1 MPSLIL
7 GEEFRVGDF
16 ATMTILSIRDLSVNY
31 ATQDGTVQAVDGVS
45 LDLEEG
51 QRLGLIGE
59 SGCGKTTLLK
69 AIVQVLP
76 RNGRIAGGQILF
88 KGMDLLQ
95 LPPAEMRQLRWRE
108 IATIPQASMDSL
120 NPVQRV
126 GSQLTKLLR
135 VRGGYSKKAALKRAA
150 DLFDLVGLDT
160 ERLSHY
166 PHEFSGGMKQRAV
179 IAMALALEPS
189 LLIADE
195 PVTALDVIVQHQ
207 ILEVLRELEQ
217 ELNLTVMLIT
227 HDISVVAQVCDSVSV
242 MYAGRIVEQAAAEP
256 FFSSPAHPYSLGLQ
270 QAFPNLARPR
280 DVLVSIEGYP
290 PDLREPP
297 SGCRFAERCPF
308 VQEAC
313 HDSDP
318 QLEAIGEGRAAA
330 CLRSNEMD
338 ALRVQSEDPSLWQRV
353 EVAQGFA
360 PTPSPLPERE
370 GLIQPSLSAGTI
382 TPSLP
387 VGEGAGG
394 RGEENSDILLEM
406 RDVSKRFKIGGGLAG
421 LLRGDKEQTLYAVN
435 NISFSLKRGESLG
448 LAGESGCG
456 KSTTGKLLVKL
467 IDASDG
473 EIIFDG
479 ADLAG
484 MDDDSLLAFRSR
496 VQLMFQNPFE
506 ALNPRFTLYRS
517 LTEPLIIHGWKDE
530 NARLDRVIETLD
542 RVNLRPAEVFLD
554 KYPHQ
559 LSGGQLQR
567 VVLARALVLHPD
579 FLVAD
584 EPVSMLDV
592 SVRAG
597 ILNTTRRLARE
608 LGLATVYIS
617 HDLSLLQYTCDRIA
631 IMYLGEIVEIGPSD
645 QVINNPQHPYTKALI
660 AAVPVPD
667 PTIENPPLRIQEGV
681 PRPTEQFI
689 GCPFA
694 QRCPDAMEACLTVR
708 PPQIIDENEHGAQ
721 CHLYGE
727 YRDSP
732 KLERQLP

>member
-1 MPSLIL
+1 MS
-7 GEEFRVGDF
+7 
-16 ATMTILSIRDLSVNY
+16 ILSIRDLTVNY
-31 ATQDGTVQAVDGVS
+31 ATADGIVQAVDGIS
-45 LDLEEG
+45 LDMDEG
-51 QRLGLIGE
+51 QQLGLIGE

-76 RNGRIAGGQILF
+76 RNGQIGGGKILF

-126 GSQLTKLLR
+126 GKQLTKLLT
-135 VRGGYSKKAALKRAA
+135 VRGGYDRRAARRRAA

-160 ERLSHY
+160 ERLMHY

-207 ILEVLRELEQ
+207 ILEVLRELEA

-227 HDISVVAQVCDSVSV
+227 HDISVVAQVCDSVAV
-242 MYAGRIVEQAAAEP
+242 MYAGRIVEQAAAQP
-256 FFSSPAHPYSLGLQ
+256 FFASPAHPYSLGLQ
-270 QAFPNLARPR
+270 QAFPNLVRPR

-290 PDLREPP
+290 PDLRQPP
-297 SGCRFAERCPF
+297 AGCRFAERCPF
-308 VQEAC
+308 VQDAC
-313 HDSDP
+313 HELDP
-318 QLEAIGEGRAAA
+318 RLELVGEDRVAA
-330 CLRSNEMD
+330 CLRWNEMD
-338 ALRVQSEDPSLWQRV
+338 QLRQQAEDPTLWQNV
-353 EVAQGFA
+353 EVARGLA
-360 PTPSPLPERE
+360 PPP
-370 GLIQPSLSAGTI
+370 QN
-382 TPSLP
+382 
-387 VGEGAGG
+387 EGAGSG
-394 RGEENSDILLEM
+394 ASEFAIDAPLPSSWGKGPGDGGEEASDILLEM

-421 LLRGDKEQTLYAVN
+421 LLRGDVEQTVYAVN
-435 NISFSLKRGESLG
+435 NVSFSLRRGESLG

-467 IDASDG
+467 IDASEG

-479 ADLAG
+479 ADLAALEG
-484 MDDDSLLAFRSR
+484 EDLLGFRER

-530 NARLDRVIETLD
+530 RKRTQRVVETLD
-542 RVNLRPAEVFLD
+542 RVNLRPPEVFLD

-631 IMYLGEIVEIGPSD
+631 IMYLGEIVEIGPSHD
-645 QVINNPQHPYTKALI
+645 VINNPQHPYTQALI

-667 PTIENPPLRIQEGV
+667 PTVENPPLRIQEGV
-681 PRPTEQFI
+681 PRPTERAV

-694 QRCPDAMEACLTVR
+694 PRCPDVMQACLSIR
-708 PPQIIDENEHGAQ
+708 PPIITDERGHSAQ

-727 YRDSP
+727 HRDSP
-732 KLERQLP
+732 KLKRAAAAGT

>member
-1 MPSLIL
+1 MS
-7 GEEFRVGDF
+7 
-16 ATMTILSIRDLSVNY
+16 ILSIRDLKVNY
-31 ATQDGTVQAVDGVS
+31 QSADGIVQAVDGVS
-45 LDLEEG
+45 LDVAEG

-76 RNGRIAGGQILF
+76 RNGAIVGGQILF
-88 KGMDLLQ
+88 QGKDLLQ
-95 LPPAEMRQLRWRE
+95 LSRSEMRQLRWRE
-108 IATIPQASMDSL
+108 IATVPQASMDSL

-126 GSQLTKLLR
+126 GSQLIKLLR
-135 VRGGYSKKAALKRAA
+135 VRGGHDRRAA
-150 DLFDLVGLDT
+150 RRRAVDLFDLVGLDS
-160 ERLSHY
+160 ERLMHY

-179 IAMALALEPS
+179 IAMALALNPS

-207 ILEVLRELEQ
+207 ILDVLRSLQ
-217 ELNLTVMLIT
+217 RELNLTVMLIT

-242 MYAGRIVEQAAAEP
+242 MYAGQIVERAAAKP
-256 FFSSPAHPYSLGLQ
+256 FFHSPAHPYSLGLQ

-290 PDLREPP
+290 PDLRQPP
-297 SGCRFAERCPF
+297 TGCRFAVRCPF
-308 VQEAC
+308 VEEPC
-313 HDSDP
+313 HEIDP
-318 QLEAIGEGRAAA
+318 PLLAIGPDREAA
-330 CLRSNEMD
+330 CLRSGEMD
-338 ALRVQSEDPSLWQRV
+338 SLRQEAEDPALWQHV
-353 EVAQGFA
+353 EVAIDAQPLARQPGSEA
-360 PTPSPLPERE
+360 GDPPSRPYSESASDGKNGENPLVE
-370 GLIQPSLSAGTI
+370 I
-382 TPSLP
+382 
-387 VGEGAGG
+387 
-394 RGEENSDILLEM
+394 

-421 LLRGDKEQTLYAVN
+421 LLRGDKEQTVYAVN
-435 NISFSLKRGESLG
+435 NISFSLRRGESLG

-467 IDASDG
+467 LDSSDG
-473 EIIFDG
+473 DIIFDG
-479 ADLAG
+479 AALSRLEDKQDLLG
-484 MDDDSLLAFRSR
+484 FRSR

-517 LTEPLIIHGWKDE
+517 LTEPLIIHGWEDE
-530 NARLDRVIETLD
+530 NERLDRVIETLD

-645 QVINNPQHPYTKALI
+645 QVINDPQHPYTKALI

-694 QRCPDAMEACLTVR
+694 QRCPDVMEACLTLR
-708 PPQIIDENEHGAQ
+708 PPAITDEHQHQAQ

-727 YRDSP
+727 HRDSP
-732 KLERQLP
+732 KLHAGARAAVRV

>member
-1 MPSLIL
+1 MS
-7 GEEFRVGDF
+7 
-16 ATMTILSIRDLSVNY
+16 ILSIRNLKVDY

-45 LDLEEG
+45 LDVAEG
-51 QRLGLIGE
+51 QHLGLIGE

-76 RNGRIAGGQILF
+76 RNGRIVGGEIIF
-88 KGMDLLQ
+88 KGADLLKMSR
-95 LPPAEMRQLRWRE
+95 AEMRQLRWRE

-126 GSQLTKLLR
+126 GKQLIKLLR
-135 VRGGYSKKAALKRAA
+135 VRGGYDKRSAKRRA
-150 DLFDLVGLDT
+150 VDLFDLVGLDS

-207 ILEVLRELEQ
+207 ILEVLRRLEE

-227 HDISVVAQVCDSVSV
+227 HDISVVAQVCDSVAV

-256 FFSSPAHPYSLGLQ
+256 FFASPAHPYSLGLQ

-280 DVLVSIEGYP
+280 DELVSIEGYP

-297 SGCRFAERCPF
+297 TGCRFAERCPF
-308 VQEAC
+308 VQDAC
-313 HDSDP
+313 HSDDP
-318 QLEAIGEGRAAA
+318 QLQQVGVGRYAA
-330 CLRSNEMD
+330 CLRSGEMD
-338 ALRVQSEDPSLWQRV
+338 ALRQQAEDPALWQRV
-353 EVAQGFA
+353 EVAQNSP
-360 PTPSPLPERE
+360 PTLNPSPKMRE
-370 GLIQPSLSAGTI
+370 GLF
-382 TPSLP
+382 LP
-387 VGEGAGG
+387 PVEEPASHAPLASSCRKELGDEGEKP
-394 RGEENSDILLEM
+394 LLEL
-406 RDVSKRFKIGGGLAG
+406 RDVSKRFKVGGGLAG
-421 LLRGDKEQTLYAVN
+421 LLRGDKEQTVYAVN
-435 NISFSLKRGESLG
+435 NISFRLRRGESLG

-467 IDASDG
+467 LDASDG
-473 EIIFDG
+473 EIDFDG
-479 ADLAG
+479 QDLMT
-484 MDDDSLLAFRSR
+484 MDGENLLGFRR
-496 VQLMFQNPFE
+496 RAQLMFQNPFE

-517 LTEPLIIHGWKDE
+517 LTEPLIIHGWTDDDE
-530 NARLDRVIETLD
+530 RLERVVETLD

-567 VVLARALVLHPD
+567 VVLARALVLQPD

-597 ILNTTRRLARE
+597 ILNTTRRLASE

-631 IMYLGEIVEIGPSD
+631 IMYLGEIVEIGPS
-645 QVINNPQHPYTKALI
+645 QQIISNPQHPYTQALI

-667 PTIENPPLRIQEGV
+667 PTIENPPLRIREGV

-689 GCPFA
+689 GCPFS
-694 QRCPDAMEACLTVR
+694 QRCPEAMQACLDIR
-708 PPQIIDENEHGAQ
+708 PPQVRDEDGRITL

-727 YRDSP
+727 HSASP
-732 KLERQLP
+732 KLTSDTPIQVG

>member
-1 MPSLIL
+1 MS
-7 GEEFRVGDF
+7 
-16 ATMTILSIRDLSVNY
+16 ILSIRDLKVNY
-31 ATQDGTVQAVDGVS
+31 QTQDGTVQAVDGVT
-45 LDLEEG
+45 LDMEEG

-76 RNGRIAGGQILF
+76 RNGHIASGEIIF

-126 GSQLTKLLR
+126 GSQLMKLLR
-135 VRGGYSKKAALKRAA
+135 VRGGYSKKAARKRAV
-150 DLFDLVGLDT
+150 DLFDMVGLDT
-160 ERLSHY
+160 ERLMHY

-207 ILEVLRELEQ
+207 ILEVLRSLER

-242 MYAGRIVEQAAAEP
+242 MYAGRIVEEAAAEP
-256 FFSSPAHPYSLGLQ
+256 FFASPAHPYSLGLQ

-297 SGCRFAERCPF
+297 AGCRFAERCPF
-308 VQEAC
+308 AQEDC
-313 HDSDP
+313 HEIDP
-318 QLEAIGEGRAAA
+318 QLELVGAGRRAA
-330 CLRSNEMD
+330 CLRSHEMD
-338 ALRVQSEDPSLWQRV
+338 ALRIQAEDPTLWQNV
-353 EVAQGFA
+353 EVARGFA
-360 PTPSPLPERE
+360 PALQSLTVGRGDPPERPINYSHDERAGQPPTDPYRSASRSEAGEESPL
-370 GLIQPSLSAGTI
+370 
-382 TPSLP
+382 
-387 VGEGAGG
+387 
-394 RGEENSDILLEM
+394 LELT
-406 RDVSKRFKIGGGLAG
+406 DVSKRFKIGGGLSG
-421 LLRGDKEQTLYAVN
+421 LLRGDKEQTVYAVN
-435 NISFSLKRGESLG
+435 NISFTLRRGESLG

-473 EIIFDG
+473 QIVFDG
-479 ADLAG
+479 DDLYSV
-484 MDDDSLLAFRSR
+484 DDKELLGFRSR

-506 ALNPRFTLYRS
+506 ALNPRFTLYRA

-530 NARLDRVIETLD
+530 DERLQRVVETLD

-631 IMYLGEIVEIGPSD
+631 IMYLGEIVEIGPSKE
-645 QVINNPQHPYTKALI
+645 VINAPQHPYTQALI

-667 PTIENPPLRIQEGV
+667 PTIENPPLRIREGV
-681 PRPTEQFI
+681 PRPTEKFI

-694 QRCPDAMEACLTVR
+694 QRCPEVMEACLNIR
-708 PPQIIDENEHGAQ
+708 PPVVANDRGHQAQ

-727 YRDSP
+727 HRDSP
-732 KLERQLP
+732 KLKQAT

>member
-1 MPSLIL
+1 
-7 GEEFRVGDF
+7 
-16 ATMTILSIRDLSVNY
+16 MTILSIRDLKVDY
-31 ATQDGTVQAVDGVS
+31 ATQDGTVEAVDGVS
-45 LDLEEG
+45 LDVAEG
-51 QRLGLIGE
+51 QQLGLIGE

-76 RNGRIAGGQILF
+76 RNGRVVSGKITF

-126 GSQLTKLLR
+126 GSQLMKLLR
-135 VRGGYSKKAALKRAA
+135 VRGGYDKRAA
-150 DLFDLVGLDT
+150 RRRAVDLFDLVGLDT
-160 ERLSHY
+160 DRLMHY

-217 ELNLTVMLIT
+217 ELNLTFMLIT
-227 HDISVVAQVCDSVSV
+227 HDISVVAQVCDSVAV

-256 FFSSPAHPYSLGLQ
+256 FFHAPAHPYSLGLQ

-280 DVLVSIEGYP
+280 AELVSIEGYP

-308 VQEAC
+308 VQDAC
-313 HDSDP
+313 HEIDP
-318 QLEAIGEGRAAA
+318 RLELVGDDRLAA
-330 CLRSNEMD
+330 CLRSSEMES
-338 ALRVQSEDPSLWQRV
+338 LRAQAEDPALWQQV
-353 EVAQGFA
+353 EVAQE
-360 PTPSPLPERE
+360 P
-370 GLIQPSLSAGTI
+370 IQPHPIAMESGATEAASSLDGESEISLARQTAGETSNG
-382 TPSLP
+382 PGGG
-387 VGEGAGG
+387 VG
-394 RGEENSDILLEM
+394 DTLLEM
-406 RDVSKRFKIGGGLAG
+406 RDVSKQFKIGGGLGG
-421 LLRGDKEQTLYAVN
+421 LLRGDKEQTVYAVN
-435 NISFSLKRGESLG
+435 NISFSLRRGESLG

-467 IDASDG
+467 LDASDG
-473 EIIFDG
+473 EILFDG
-479 ADLAG
+479 ADLAHL
-484 MDDDSLLAFRSR
+484 DREDLLDFRSR
-496 VQLMFQNPFE
+496 SQLMFQNPFE

-517 LTEPLIIHGWKDE
+517 LTEPLIIHGWKDDDE
-530 NARLDRVIETLD
+530 RLQRVVETLD

-567 VVLARALVLHPD
+567 VVLARALVLHPE

-631 IMYLGEIVEIGPSD
+631 IMYLGEIVEMGPSRE
-645 QVINNPQHPYTKALI
+645 VINNPQHPYTQALI

-681 PRPTEQFI
+681 PRPTERFI

-694 QRCPDAMEACLTVR
+694 QRCPDVMEACLNIR
-708 PPQIIDENEHGAQ
+708 PPAITDEDRHMAQ

-727 YRDSP
+727 HRDSP
-732 KLERQLP
+732 KLKRSPDATVAG

>member
-1 MPSLIL
+1 
-7 GEEFRVGDF
+7 
-16 ATMTILSIRDLSVNY
+16 MTILSIRDLKVHY
-31 ATQDGTVQAVDGVS
+31 RTQDGVVQAVDNVS
-45 LDLEEG
+45 LDIEEG
-51 QRLGLIGE
+51 QQLGLIGE

-76 RNGRIAGGQILF
+76 RNGSIASGQILF
-88 KGMDLLQ
+88 KGRDLLQ
-95 LPPAEMRQLRWRE
+95 LSSAEMRQLRWRE
-108 IATIPQASMDSL
+108 IATVPQASMDSL

-126 GSQLTKLLR
+126 GKQLMKLLT
-135 VRGGYSKKAALKRAA
+135 VRGGYDKRAA
-150 DLFDLVGLDT
+150 RRRAVDLFDLVGLDT
-160 ERLSHY
+160 GRLMHY

-179 IAMALALEPS
+179 IAMALALQPS
-189 LLIADE
+189 FLIADE

-207 ILEVLRELEQ
+207 ILEVLRELQQ
-217 ELNLTVMLIT
+217 ELKLTVMLIT

-242 MYAGRIVEQAAAEP
+242 MYAGQIVEKAAAAP
-256 FFSSPAHPYSLGLQ
+256 FFQSPAHPYSLGLQ

-290 PDLREPP
+290 PDLRHPP
-297 SGCRFAERCPF
+297 AGCRFAERCPF
-308 VQEAC
+308 VQDAC
-313 HDSDP
+313 HELDP
-318 QLEAIGEGRAAA
+318 PLESIGGDRWAA
-330 CLRSNEMD
+330 CLRSGEMD
-338 ALRVQSEDPSLWQRV
+338 ALRAKAEDPALWQKV
-353 EVAQGFA
+353 EVAEQFA
-360 PTPSPLPERE
+360 PVPRAETSESLTSTAPLDDS
-370 GLIQPSLSAGTI
+370 PSL
-382 TPSLP
+382 L

-394 RGEENSDILLEM
+394 WGGAANDVLLEM

-421 LLRGDKEQTLYAVN
+421 LLRGDKEQTVYAVN
-435 NISFSLKRGESLG
+435 NISFTLKRGESLG

-467 IDASDG
+467 LDSSG
-473 EIIFDG
+473 GQIIFDG

-484 MDDDSLLAFRSR
+484 LEDEALLSFRSR

-517 LTEPLIIHGWKDE
+517 LTEPLIIHGWKDDD
-530 NARLDRVIETLD
+530 ARLNRVIETLD

-631 IMYLGEIVEIGPSD
+631 IMYLGEIVEIGPSHD
-645 QVINNPQHPYTKALI
+645 VINNPQHPYTKALI

-667 PTIENPPLRIQEGV
+667 PTVENPPLRIQEGV
-681 PRPTEQFI
+681 PRPTEQFA

-694 QRCPDAMEACLTVR
+694 QRCPEAMQACLTVR
-708 PPQIIDENEHGAQ
+708 PPQIIAENEHMAQ

-727 YRDSP
+727 HRDSP
-732 KLERQLP
+732 KLERAAASLSSHAAGGGAAG

>member
-1 MPSLIL
+1 MP
-7 GEEFRVGDF
+7 
-16 ATMTILSIRDLSVNY
+16 ILSIRDLKVDY
-31 ATQDGTVQAVDGVS
+31 ETQDGTVQAVDNVS
-45 LDLEEG
+45 LDVVEG
-51 QRLGLIGE
+51 QHLGLIGE

-76 RNGRIAGGQILF
+76 RNGSIPSGEIIF
-88 KGMDLLQ
+88 KGRDLLS
-95 LPPAEMRQLRWRE
+95 LPAAEMRELRWRE
-108 IATIPQASMDSL
+108 IATVPQASMDSL

-126 GSQLTKLLR
+126 GSQLMKLLT
-135 VRGGYSKKAALKRAA
+135 VRGGYDRAA
-150 DLFDLVGLDT
+150 ARRRAVDLFDLVGLDT
-160 ERLSHY
+160 GRLMHY

-179 IAMALALEPS
+179 IAMALALQPS

-207 ILEVLRELEQ
+207 ILEVLRNLQE

-227 HDISVVAQVCDSVSV
+227 HDISVVAQICDSVSV
-242 MYAGRIVEQAAAEP
+242 MYAGQIVEQAAAKP
-256 FFSSPAHPYSLGLQ
+256 FFHSPAHPYSLGLQ
-270 QAFPNLARPR
+270 QAFPNLVRPR

-290 PDLREPP
+290 PDLRHPP
-297 SGCRFAERCPF
+297 KGCRFAERCPF
-308 VQEAC
+308 VQDAC
-313 HDSDP
+313 HETDP
-318 QLEAIGEGRAAA
+318 QLEAIGDGRAAA
-330 CLRSNEMD
+330 CLRSSEMD
-338 ALRVQSEDPSLWQRV
+338 RLRAKAEDPTLWQHV
-353 EVAQGFA
+353 EVTQQFED
-360 PTPSPLPERE
+360 LPEYE
-370 GLIQPSLSAGTI
+370 SAG
-382 TPSLP
+382 SAD
-387 VGEGAGG
+387 AG
-394 RGEENSDILLEM
+394 NSGDVLLEM

-421 LLRGDKEQTLYAVN
+421 LLRGDKEQTVYAVN
-435 NISFSLKRGESLG
+435 NISFSLMRGESLG

-467 IDASDG
+467 IDASEG
-473 EIIFDG
+473 QIIFDG
-479 ADLAG
+479 ADISGLEGEA
-484 MDDDSLLAFRSR
+484 LLEFRRR

-530 NARLDRVIETLD
+530 NKRLERVIETLD

-631 IMYLGEIVEIGPSD
+631 IMYLGEIVEIGPSSE
-645 QVINNPQHPYTKALI
+645 VINNPQHPYTQALI

-694 QRCPDAMEACLTVR
+694 QRCPDAMEACLTIR
-708 PPQIIDENEHGAQ
+708 PPLITDENEHTSQ

-727 YRDSP
+727 HHDSP
-732 KLERQLP
+732 KLKAQSGT

>member
-1 MPSLIL
+1 
-7 GEEFRVGDF
+7 
-16 ATMTILSIRDLSVNY
+16 MTILSIRDLKVDY
-31 ATQDGTVQAVDGVS
+31 ATQDGTVEAVDGVS
-45 LDLEEG
+45 LDVAEG
-51 QRLGLIGE
+51 QQLGLIGE

-76 RNGRIAGGQILF
+76 RNGRVVSGKITF

-126 GSQLTKLLR
+126 GSQLMKLLR
-135 VRGGYSKKAALKRAA
+135 VRGGYDKRAA
-150 DLFDLVGLDT
+150 RRRAVDLFDLVGLDT
-160 ERLSHY
+160 DRLMHY

-217 ELNLTVMLIT
+217 ELNLTFMLIT
-227 HDISVVAQVCDSVSV
+227 HDISVVAQVCDSVAV

-256 FFSSPAHPYSLGLQ
+256 FFHAPAHPYSLGLQ

-280 DVLVSIEGYP
+280 AELVSIEGYP

-308 VQEAC
+308 VQDAC
-313 HDSDP
+313 HEIDP
-318 QLEAIGEGRAAA
+318 RLELVGADRLAA
-330 CLRSNEMD
+330 CLRSSEMES
-338 ALRVQSEDPSLWQRV
+338 LRAQAEDPALWQQV
-353 EVAQGFA
+353 EVAHAPIQPHP
-360 PTPSPLPERE
+360 PTPLPIAMEKGATDAASSLDGGSEIPVARQATGETSNGPE
-370 GLIQPSLSAGTI
+370 GG
-382 TPSLP
+382 
-387 VGEGAGG
+387 VG
-394 RGEENSDILLEM
+394 DTLLEM
-406 RDVSKRFKIGGGLAG
+406 RDVSKQFKIGGGLGG
-421 LLRGDKEQTLYAVN
+421 LLRGDKEQTVYAVN
-435 NISFSLKRGESLG
+435 NISFSLRRGESLG

-467 IDASDG
+467 LDASDG
-473 EIIFDG
+473 EILFDG
-479 ADLAG
+479 ADLAHL
-484 MDDDSLLAFRSR
+484 DREDLLDFRSR
-496 VQLMFQNPFE
+496 SQLMFQNPFE

-530 NARLDRVIETLD
+530 NERLQRVVETLD

-567 VVLARALVLHPD
+567 VVLARALVLHPE

-631 IMYLGEIVEIGPSD
+631 IMYLGEIVEMGPSRE
-645 QVINNPQHPYTKALI
+645 VINNPQHPYTQALI

-681 PRPTEQFI
+681 PRPTERFI

-694 QRCPDAMEACLTVR
+694 QRCPDVMEACLNIR
-708 PPQIIDENEHGAQ
+708 PPAITDEDRHMAQ

-727 YRDSP
+727 HRDSP
-732 KLERQLP
+732 KLKRSPDATVAS

>member
-1 MPSLIL
+1 
-7 GEEFRVGDF
+7 
-16 ATMTILSIRDLSVNY
+16 MTILSLRDLKVEY
-31 ATQDGTVQAVDGVS
+31 ATQDGSVQAVDGVS
-45 LDLEEG
+45 FDIEES
-51 QRLGLIGE
+51 QQLGLIGE

-76 RNGRIAGGQILF
+76 RNGQISAGKIMF

-95 LPPAEMRQLRWRE
+95 LPAADMRQLRWRE

-126 GSQLTKLLR
+126 GSQLMKLLTI
-135 VRGGYSKKAALKRAA
+135 RGGYDKRAA
-150 DLFDLVGLDT
+150 RRRAVDLFDLVGLDT
-160 ERLSHY
+160 DRLMHY

-227 HDISVVAQVCDSVSV
+227 HDISVVAQVCDSVAV
-242 MYAGRIVEQAAAEP
+242 MYAGRIVEQAAAKP
-256 FFSSPAHPYSLGLQ
+256 FFASPAHPYSLGLQ

-297 SGCRFAERCPF
+297 AGCRFAERCPF
-308 VQEAC
+308 VQSAC
-313 HDSDP
+313 HDVDP
-318 QLEAIGEGRAAA
+318 RLELVGEDRVAA
-330 CLRSNEMD
+330 CLRSNEMNE
-338 ALRVQSEDPSLWQRV
+338 LRIRAEDPTLWQNV
-353 EVAQGFA
+353 EVARGFA
-360 PTPSPLPERE
+360 DQAEAS
-370 GLIQPSLSAGTI
+370 
-382 TPSLP
+382 
-387 VGEGAGG
+387 VG
-394 RGEENSDILLEM
+394 RGDPPGRPSDASPDATAGQPPADPYRSPSKSGIEVDGEPLLEM
-406 RDVSKRFKIGGGLAG
+406 RNVSKRFKIGGGLAG
-421 LLRGDKEQTLYAVN
+421 LLRGDKEQTVYAVN
-435 NISFSLKRGESLG
+435 NISFSLQRGESLG

-473 EIIFDG
+473 DIIFDG
-479 ADLAG
+479 TDLAAMSG
-484 MDDDSLLAFRSR
+484 DELLGFRER

-517 LTEPLIIHGWKDE
+517 LTEPLIIHGWKNEDT
-530 NARLDRVIETLD
+530 RLQRVVETLD
-542 RVNLRPAEVFLD
+542 RVNLRPAETFLD

-645 QVINNPQHPYTKALI
+645 AVINNPQHPYTQALI
-660 AAVPVPD
+660 AAVPAPD
-667 PTIENPPLRIQEGV
+667 PTLENPPLRIQEGV
-681 PRPTEQFI
+681 PRPTELFV

-694 QRCPDAMEACLTVR
+694 QRCPDVMEVCHNTR
-708 PPQIIDENEHGAQ
+708 PPQATNDNGHMAQ

-727 YRDSP
+727 HRNSP
-732 KLERQLP
+732 KLKRDPIGEPA

>member
-1 MPSLIL
+1 MS
-7 GEEFRVGDF
+7 
-16 ATMTILSIRDLSVNY
+16 ILSIRDLSVNY

-76 RNGRIAGGQILF
+76 RNGRIAGGKIMF

-95 LPPAEMRQLRWRE
+95 LPAAEMRQLRWRE

-160 ERLSHY
+160 ERLTHY

-308 VQEAC
+308 VQDAC
-313 HDSDP
+313 HDIDP
-318 QLEAIGEGRAAA
+318 KLEAIGDGRAAA

-353 EVAQGFA
+353 EVAQGLSLAEAGQPPLNPPPAGLCLRDPIAMEEDLDA
-360 PTPSPLPERE
+360 PLPATASVETPPSPSQWAE
-370 GLIQPSLSAGTI
+370 GLE
-382 TPSLP
+382 
-387 VGEGAGG
+387 VGE
-394 RGEENSDILLEM
+394 EKPLLELQN
-406 RDVSKRFKIGGGLAG
+406 VSKRFKIGGGLAG
-421 LLRGDKEQTLYAVN
+421 LLRGDKEQTVYAVN

-530 NARLDRVIETLD
+530 NERLDRVIETLD

-689 GCPFA
+689 GCPFT

-708 PPQIIDENEHGAQ
+708 PPQITDENEHTAQ

-727 YRDSP
+727 HRDSP